1 MHELHYKY
9 IKRKYDA
16 KLLFIGTDNLVYKIK
31 AEDVPEDFSEDKSL
45 FDFSDYPQVSIFF
58 DRLNKKVNGKM
69 KDEFKEKIFSE
80 FVWLELKIYFLTG
93 VDGGKLKKAKG
104 VNKNFC

>member
-1 MHELHYKY
+1 MHELHYKC

-16 KLLFIGTDNLVYKIK
+16 KLLFIGTDSLVYKIK

-45 FDFSDYPQVSIFF
+45 FDFSDYPQDSIFF

-69 KDEFKEKIFSE
+69 KDEFKEKIISE
-80 FVWLELKIYFLTG
+80 FV
-93 VDGGKLKKAKG
+93 
-104 VNKNFC
+104 